1 MDPLDFL
8 RPARDLSGSAQEAER
23 RTSIGRSYFAVFNH
37 IRIRLEPLKSLPDGS
52 DIHSIV
58 VRYLTFA
65 NDKQLQSV
73 GQTLKD
79 LRISRNEA
87 DYNMKAMIIQEQS
100 RLALSKAEK
109 ALEKSR
115 DITEATFTAAIRA
128 QTTYR

>member
-37 IRIRLEPLKSLPDGS
+37 VRIRLEPLKRLPETS
-52 DIHSIV
+52 DVHNVV
-58 VRYLTFA
+58 VRYLTSA
-65 NDKQLQSV
+65 NNNELQSV

-79 LRISRNEA
+79 LRTSRNEA
-87 DYNMKAMIIQEQS
+87 DYNMEATIIEDQS

-109 ALEKSR
+109 AIKKSQ
-115 DITEATFTAAIRA
+115 DIPEATFTAAIRA
-128 QTTYR
+128 QATHR

>member
-8 RPARDLSGSAQEAER
+8 RPARDLSKSAQEAER

-37 IRIRLEPLKSLPDGS
+37 VRIRLEPLKPLPETS
-52 DIHSIV
+52 DVHNIV

-65 NDKQLQSV
+65 NNKELQSV

-79 LRISRNEA
+79 LRTSRNEA
-87 DYNMKAMIIQEQS
+87 DYNMKATIIQDQS
-100 RLALSKAEK
+100 RLALSKAER
-109 ALEKSR
+109 AIEKSR

-128 QTTYR
+128 QATHR